1 MIFDITASMIS
12 SFKKCPR
19 RYELEYIYDLKPV
32 GDDTSDALT
41 IGSNYHANVEH
52 ILNYEEYDHTG
63 LSGKMA
69 EAFEKYIDWQSWN
82 AKPEQEF
89 KIRLS
94 RGIYLKGK
102 LDAITADGLP
112 VEHKTTGQF
121 DLLKYVDHLAFD
133 DQIAIY
139 MLATGTNRAH
149 YTVIQKPSIRLK
161 KDETEEEYLERVS
174 EWYTPEHVICVD
186 VVRTNEELEAKREEV
201 IYIARQIQKTKKF
214 WCNPNACALTSC
226 AYDSACLYYRPGMQ
240 LVNFEKKERKNEELC
255 KF

>member
-1 MIFDITASMIS
+1 MIFEITASMIAS
-12 SFKKCPR
+12 YKKCPR
-19 RYELEYIYDLKPV
+19 RYELEYVHDLV
-32 GDDTSDALT
+32 YTGGTSDALT
-41 IGSNYHANVEH
+41 IGTDYHANVEH
-52 ILNYEEYDHTG
+52 ILNHEGYDHSN
-63 LSGKMA
+63 LAGKMA
-69 EAFEKYIDWQSWN
+69 EAFEKYVNWQGWN

-89 KIRLS
+89 KVRLA

-121 DLLKYVDHLAFD
+121 DLYRYIDHLAYD

-161 KDETEEEYLERVS
+161 KDETVEEYLERVS
-174 EWYTPEHVICVD
+174 EWYSPEHVVCVD
-186 VVRTNEELEAKREEV
+186 VTRTWAELEAKREEI
-201 IYIARQIQKTKKF
+201 IYIVKQIQKTKKF
-214 WCNPNACALTSC
+214 WCNPNSCALAPC
-226 AYDSACLYYRPGMQ
+226 AYESICLHYEPQMQ
-240 LVNFEKKERKNEELC
+240 VIDFMKKERKNLELC

>member
-1 MIFDITASMIS
+1 MIFEITASMIAS
-12 SFKKCPR
+12 YKKCPR
-19 RYELEYIYDLKPV
+19 RYELEYVHDLV
-32 GDDTSDALT
+32 YTGGTSDALT
-41 IGSNYHANVEH
+41 IGTDYHANVEH
-52 ILNYEEYDHTG
+52 ILNHEDYDHSG
-63 LSGKMA
+63 LAGKMA

-89 KIRLS
+89 KVRLA

-121 DLLKYVDHLAFD
+121 DLYRYLDHLAYD

-174 EWYTPEHVICVD
+174 EWYSPEHVVCVD
-186 VVRTNEELEAKREEV
+186 VTRTNRELEAKRQEI
-201 IYIARQIQKTKKF
+201 IYIAKQIQKTKNF
-214 WCNPNACALTSC
+214 WRNPNSCALAPC
-226 AYDSACLYYRPGMQ
+226 AYESICLHYEPQMQ
-240 LVNFEKKERKNEELC
+240 VIDFVKKERKNLELC